1 MHLPIKRSG
10 TDYVIAGVL
19 GGLADYL
26 NWNSNLLRVF
36 WLIFSLTAFP
46 GILAYLVLWLLMK
59 KPKVKV
65 YRKSDPMPHQRTGH

>member
-46 GILAYLVLWLLMK
+46 GILALWLLMK
-59 KPKVKV
+59 KPEVKV
-65 YRKSDPMPHQRTGH
+65 YRKSDPTPHQRTGH

>member
-46 GILAYLVLWLLMK
+46 GILAYLVLWL
-59 KPKVKV
+59 
-65 YRKSDPMPHQRTGH
+65 

>member
-46 GILAYLVLWLLMK
+46 GILALCLLMK
-59 KPKVKV
+59 KPEVKV
-65 YRKSDPMPHQRTGH
+65 YRKSDPTPHQRTGH